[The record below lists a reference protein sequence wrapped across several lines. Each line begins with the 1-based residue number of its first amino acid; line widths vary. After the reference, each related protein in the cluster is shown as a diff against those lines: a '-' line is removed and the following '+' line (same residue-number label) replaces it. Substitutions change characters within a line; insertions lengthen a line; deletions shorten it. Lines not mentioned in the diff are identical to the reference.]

1 MNKDVK
7 KKRTSNSLKVRQENR
22 EVSKAELLK
31 ALEVNLGNVTDA
43 CKYTGISRM
52 THYLWMRE
60 DENYKAQVESI
71 DDIILDFAEKQLY
84 TQISE
89 NNTTATIFFLKT
101 KGKHRGYVEKTEV
114 DNRVT
119 IEKPLI
125 IDWTDPNIQSDT
137 ETK

>member
-1 MNKDVK
+1 MSNKMGKVK
-7 KKRTSNSLKVRQENR
+7 KPNPPKSIVVRR
-22 EVSKAELLK
+22 EQTKEQMLK

-43 CKYTGISRM
+43 CKSTGIARN
-52 THYLWMRE
+52 THYLWLRE
-60 DENYKAQVESI
+60 DDDYKAQVESI

-101 KGKHRGYVEKTEV
+101 KGKHRGYVEKTEI

-125 IDWTDPNIQSDT
+125 IDWTDPNIQSDP
-137 ETK
+137 EAK

>member
-1 MNKDVK
+1 M
-7 KKRTSNSLKVRQENR
+7 
-22 EVSKAELLK
+22 
-31 ALEVNLGNVTDA
+31 
-43 CKYTGISRM
+43 
-52 THYLWMRE
+52 
-60 DENYKAQVESI
+60 I
-71 DDIILDFAEKQLY
+71 DDIILDFAEKQLF

-119 IEKPLI
+119 IEKPI
-125 IDWTDPNIQSDT
+125 IMDWTQPNIQSDP

>member
-1 MNKDVK
+1 MSNKMGKVK
-7 KKRTSNSLKVRQENR
+7 NPPKSIVVRR
-22 EVSKAELLK
+22 EQTKEQMLK

-43 CKYTGISRM
+43 CKSTGIARN
-52 THYLWMRE
+52 THYLWLRE
-60 DENYKAQVESI
+60 DDNYKAQVESI

-119 IEKPLI
+119 IEKPII
-125 IDWTDPNIQSDT
+125 IDWSEPNIQSDT

>member
-1 MNKDVK
+1 MDKSK
-7 KKRTSNSLKVRQENR
+7 KGIKNSLKVRQDNR

-60 DENYKAQVESI
+60 DENYRAQVESI

-101 KGKHRGYVEKTEV
+101 KGKHRGYVEKTEI

-119 IEKPLI
+119 IEKPII
-125 IDWTDPNIQSDT
+125 IDWTQPNIQGNT
-137 ETK
+137 EAE